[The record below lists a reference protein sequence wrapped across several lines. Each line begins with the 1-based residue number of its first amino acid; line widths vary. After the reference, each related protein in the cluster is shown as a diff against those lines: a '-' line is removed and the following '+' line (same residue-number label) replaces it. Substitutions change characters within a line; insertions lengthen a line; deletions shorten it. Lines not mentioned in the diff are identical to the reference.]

1 MNIHYYLNVE
11 FIKDKMQEQGLT
23 EDMLAKKTGI
33 TKRRLCGYL
42 NNGAR
47 RRVPFVIYYGLI
59 TALNVSFT
67 DVITEKQ

>member
-47 RRVPFVIYYGLI
+47 RRVPFVIY
-59 TALNVSFT
+59 
-67 DVITEKQ
+67 